1 MSEQRTPAIR
11 MKRLPHAH
19 DLPAPRR
26 MTVGSS
32 GSDVVAAVEGEVVL
46 QPGDRALIPTGFC
59 FEIPQ
64 GYEIQ
69 VRPRSGL
76 AYKHGITV
84 VNAPGTIDSDY
95 RGEVKIILGNMG
107 REPYS
112 IHRGDRIAQLV
123 PARVA
128 TDVTFEEVAELSE
141 TLRGDGGFGSSG
153 VRA

>member
-1 MSEQRTPAIR
+1 MSGKQSSPIR
-11 MKRLPHAH
+11 LKRLPHAH

-32 GSDVVAAVEGEVVL
+32 GSDVVAAVDDRVVL
-46 QPGDRALIPTGFC
+46 RPGERALIPTGFC
-59 FEIPQ
+59 FEIPE

-84 VNAPGTIDSDY
+84 LNAPGTIDSDY

-107 REPYS
+107 RTPYS
-112 IHRGDRIAQLV
+112 VRRGDRIAQLV

-128 TDVTFEEVAELSE
+128 SEVTFEEVAQLNE
-141 TLRGDGGFGSSG
+141 TERGDGGFGSSG
-153 VRA
+153 N